1 MAKKSDNENSHNTGG
16 TTLASA
22 YIVELLALAMK
33 RRSIFDI
40 VKAYLKFSYL
50 QDEAQKKLWQ
60 WIVKTESRTGRVP
73 TWGAVQQ
80 QFGEDDAVLDVLDA
94 IGEVE
99 IDPDD
104 LRDDNATLEG
114 FEKFIKKMKFLE
126 VNDRITDLYNQGK
139 KEQAWSEF
147 VRGAEEFS
155 KFTIQT
161 AKFET
166 VFGDFAERQ
175 ALRQSEDYNKRFKV
189 PTGIDELDFRLGG
202 ATGGPET
209 GEFVLWM
216 GESGRGKSQL
226 GVHLGVTAARHG
238 HRVAHFQLEG
248 TKEQCMNRYDA
259 AWTGTLYSEVKI
271 GNIPQ
276 KKLEVTRRIVEKL
289 CRTDVIVS
297 SEETFN
303 AKSIADIRREL
314 DEMEKTYGKIDVI
327 IIDYLEL
334 AEPGDGHNY
343 SPGEERFRQSKL
355 AKSCKMLAMEYNAVV
370 HAFTQTSDVPEEL
383 RNDPDFVITRSYLNE
398 DKGKVRPADIFVT
411 LNQTKDEYAEDI
423 MRLHTDK
430 LRDYQNGSPIH
441 ICTNFSHARFYD
453 RKRTMSI
460 DWETYEPGE
469 GEDAD

>member
-1 MAKKSDNENSHNTGG
+1 MAKKSNNENSHNTGG

-60 WIVKTESRTGRVP
+60 WIVKTESRTGRIP

-94 IGEVE
+94 VGEVE

-202 ATGGPET
+202 AVGGPET

-259 AWTGTLYSEVKI
+259 AWTGTLYSEVKV

-355 AKSCKMLAMEYNAVV
+355 TKSCKMLAMEYNAVV

-398 DKGKVRPADIFVT
+398 DKGKVRPADVFVT

-441 ICTNFSHARFYD
+441 ICTDFAHARFYS

-460 DWETYEPGE
+460 DWETYEP
-469 GEDAD
+469 EDKED

>member
-1 MAKKSDNENSHNTGG
+1 MAKKNNDNAG

-22 YIVELLALAMK
+22 YVVELLALAMK

-40 VKAYLKFSYL
+40 VKEHLKFSYL

-60 WIVKTESRTGRVP
+60 WIVKTETRTGRVP
-73 TWGAVQQ
+73 TWGSVQQ
-80 QFGEDDAVLDVLDA
+80 QFRDNDAVLDILEA
-94 IGEVE
+94 ISEVE
-99 IDPDD
+99 VGDED
-104 LRDDNATLEG
+104 LHDDNVWLEG

-139 KEQAWSEF
+139 KEQAWDAF
-147 VRGAEEFS
+147 VKGAEEFS
-155 KFTIQT
+155 SFTIQS

-202 ATGGPET
+202 ANGGAET

-271 GNIPQ
+271 GNIPAN
-276 KKLEVTRRIVEKL
+276 KLKVTQRIVEKL
-289 CRTDVIVS
+289 CRTDIIVS

-303 AKSIADIRREL
+303 AKTIPDIRREI

-343 SPGEERFRQSKL
+343 SPSEERFRQTKL

-370 HAFTQTSDVPEEL
+370 HAFTQTSDVPADL

-398 DKGKVRPADIFVT
+398 DKGKVRPTDILIT
-411 LNQTKDEYAEDI
+411 LNQTKDEYDENV
-423 MRLHTDK
+423 MRLHTEK
-430 LRDYQNGSPIH
+430 LRDYQNGNPIH

-453 RKRTMSI
+453 RKRTMEI
-460 DWETYEPGE
+460 DWETYEPGYGDE
-469 GEDAD
+469 N

>member
-1 MAKKSDNENSHNTGG
+1 MAKKSSNENSHNTGG

-80 QFGEDDAVLDVLDA
+80 QFGEDDTVLDVLDA

-126 VNDRITDLYNQGK
+126 VNDRITDLYNQGN

-202 ATGGPET
+202 ASGGPET

-259 AWTGTLYSEVKI
+259 AWTGTLYSEVKV

-441 ICTNFSHARFYD
+441 ICTNFAHARFYD
-453 RKRTMSI
+453 RRRTNSV

-469 GEDAD
+469 GGDD

>member
-126 VNDRITDLYNQGK
+126 VNDRITDLYNKGK

-334 AEPGDGHNY
+334 SEPGDGHNY

-469 GEDAD
+469 GEEDD

>member
-1 MAKKSDNENSHNTGG
+1 MAKQKSDNAG

-22 YIVELLALAMK
+22 YVVELLALAMR

-40 VKAYLKFSYL
+40 VKEHLKFSYL

-60 WIVKTESRTGRVP
+60 WIVKTETRTGRIP

-80 QFGEDDAVLDVLDA
+80 QFSENEAVLDILES
-94 IGEVE
+94 ISEVE
-99 IDPDD
+99 VGDED
-104 LRDDNATLEG
+104 LHDDNVWLEG

-139 KEQAWSEF
+139 KEQAWDAF
-147 VRGAEEFS
+147 VKGAEEFS
-155 KFTIQT
+155 SFTIQS

-202 ATGGPET
+202 ANGGPET

-271 GNIPQ
+271 GNISA

-289 CRTDVIVS
+289 CRTDIIVS

-303 AKSIADIRREL
+303 AKTISDIRREV
-314 DEMEKTYGKIDVI
+314 DEMQKTYGKIDVI

-343 SPGEERFRQSKL
+343 TPGEERFRQSKL

-370 HAFTQTSDVPEEL
+370 HAFTQTSDVPADL

-398 DKGKVRPADIFVT
+398 DKGKVRPADILIT
-411 LNQTKDEYAEDI
+411 LNQTKDEYDENV
-423 MRLHTDK
+423 MRLPTEK
-430 LRDYQNGSPIH
+430 LRDYQNGNPIH

-453 RKRTMSI
+453 RKRTMEI
-460 DWETYEPGE
+460 DWETYEPGYGDE
-469 GEDAD
+469 N

>member
-1 MAKKSDNENSHNTGG
+1 MAKKGDNPNNTGG

-60 WIVKTESRTGRVP
+60 WIVKTETRTGRIP

-94 IGEVE
+94 ISEVE
-99 IDPDD
+99 IDDDD
-104 LRDDNATLEG
+104 LKNDNVKLEG

-139 KEQAWSEF
+139 KEQAWAEF
-147 VRGAEEFS
+147 VKGAEEFNN
-155 KFTIQT
+155 FTIQS

-189 PTGIDELDFRLGG
+189 PTGIDELDWRLGG

-209 GEFVLWM
+209 GEFVLWL

-226 GVHLGVTAARHG
+226 LVHLGVTAARHG

-248 TKEQCMNRYDA
+248 TKEQCLNRYDA
-259 AWTGTLYSEVKI
+259 AWTGTLYSEVKV
-271 GNIPQ
+271 GNIPP
-276 KKLEVTRRIVEKL
+276 KKMEVTRKIVEKL

-303 AKSIADIRREL
+303 VKTIGDIRREL
-314 DEMEKTYGKIDVI
+314 NEMEKTYGKIDVI
-327 IIDYLEL
+327 LIDYLEL
-334 AEPGDGHNY
+334 SEPGDGHNY
-343 SPGEERFRQSKL
+343 SPNEERFRQSKL
-355 AKSCKMLAMEYNAVV
+355 AKACKMLAMEYNAVV
-370 HAFTQTSDVPEEL
+370 HAATQTNDIPRES
-383 RNDPDFVITRSYLNE
+383 RNDPDFVITRSNLNE

-411 LNQTKDEYAEDI
+411 LNQTDDEYAEDI

-430 LRDYQNGSPIH
+430 LRDYQNGTPIH
-441 ICTNFSHARFYD
+441 ICTNFAHARFYD
-453 RKRTMSI
+453 RKRTMEI
-460 DWETYEPGE
+460 DWETYEPG
-469 GEDAD
+469 GGDEDE

>member
-334 AEPGDGHNY
+334 SEPGDGHNY

>member
-1 MAKKSDNENSHNTGG
+1 MAKQKSDNAG

-22 YIVELLALAMK
+22 YVVELLALAMR

-40 VKAYLKFSYL
+40 VKEHLKFSYL

-60 WIVKTESRTGRVP
+60 WIVKTETRTGRVP
-73 TWGAVQQ
+73 TWGSVQQ
-80 QFGEDDAVLDVLDA
+80 QFSENEAVLDILES
-94 IGEVE
+94 ISEVE
-99 IDPDD
+99 VGDED
-104 LRDDNATLEG
+104 LHDDNVWLDG

-139 KEQAWSEF
+139 KEQAWDAF
-147 VRGAEEFS
+147 VKGAEEFS
-155 KFTIQT
+155 SFTIQS

-202 ATGGPET
+202 ANGGPET

-271 GNIPQ
+271 GNIPA

-289 CRTDVIVS
+289 CRTDIIVS

-303 AKSIADIRREL
+303 AKTIPDIRREV
-314 DEMEKTYGKIDVI
+314 DEMQKTYGKIDVI
-327 IIDYLEL
+327 ILDYLEL

-343 SPGEERFRQSKL
+343 TPGEERFRQSKL

-370 HAFTQTSDVPEEL
+370 HAFTQTSDVPADL

-398 DKGKVRPADIFVT
+398 DKGKVRPADILIT
-411 LNQTKDEYAEDI
+411 LNQTKDEYDENV
-423 MRLHTDK
+423 MRLHTETIQAK
-430 LRDYQNGSPIH
+430 QH
-441 ICTNFSHARFYD
+441 IQK
-453 RKRTMSI
+453 KRLLK
-460 DWETYEPGE
+460 
-469 GEDAD
+469 

>member
-334 AEPGDGHNY
+334 SEPGDGHNY

-469 GEDAD
+469 GEDGD